1 MLQTSDF
8 GQAKEFN
15 LPVFTG
21 ISGMFALFVNLLFCP
36 EILMSNRL
44 VFSPICGNKS

>member
-15 LPVFTG
+15 LPVFIG
-21 ISGMFALFVNLLFCP
+21 ILGMIAFPFCESNVLSGNIDVNQADF
-36 EILMSNRL
+36 
-44 VFSPICGNKS
+44 